1 MKNNEVINSLIRE
14 IHGSGKKFKDI
25 PKKNIIDYIS
35 YCGIA
40 NEKDI
45 NSIYNYILNYY
56 DEKKSDKLDKSND
69 NFKDNSKV
77 VMEDINISN
86 NEVKQRT
93 PRKSI
98 FSEIKK
104 I

>member
-1 MKNNEVINSLIRE
+1 MKKEEVIVSLIRE
-14 IHGSGKKFKDI
+14 IQNSGKKFKDI

-35 YCGIA
+35 FC
-40 NEKDI
+40 DI
-45 NSIYNYILNYY
+45 KNKRDVDSIYDSIVNYYNSI
-56 DEKKSDKLDKSND
+56 ETKSDKSNS
-69 NFKDNSKV
+69 NFKDSCNV
-77 VMEDINISN
+77 IMEDINLSN
-86 NEVKQRT
+86 NEIKQRT